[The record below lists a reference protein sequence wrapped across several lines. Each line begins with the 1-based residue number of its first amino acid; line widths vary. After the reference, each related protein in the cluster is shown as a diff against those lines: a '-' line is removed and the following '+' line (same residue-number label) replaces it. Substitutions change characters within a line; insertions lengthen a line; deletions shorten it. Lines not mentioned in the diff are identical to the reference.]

1 VNAPLLRAVLA
12 HIEDNPALFDPRV
25 WGETDRD
32 GGDVADIAGRALLI
46 SGWTL
51 VEDNV
56 FRSEDGTRELCRSED
71 IEREAIALLGLT
83 EDEFW
88 NGTDLD
94 TLFDLDREKAV
105 TRLRE
110 LTGQAQAVPGG

>member
-1 VNAPLLRAVLA
+1 MNAKLLRAVLA

-32 GGDVADIAGRALLI
+32 GGDVTDIAGRALLL
-46 SGWTL
+46 SGWML

-56 FRSEDGTRELCRSED
+56 FRSPDGTRELDRSED
-71 IEREAIALLGLT
+71 IEREAITLLGLT

-94 TLFDLDREKAV
+94 TLFDLPADKAV
-105 TRLRE
+105 VRLRE
-110 LTGQAQAVPGG
+110 LKKQAEAVSRG